1 MKIAVCDDEPIFL
14 EMIRKELEQYYKSLD
29 VMIETF
35 HSGEDL
41 LRVIKRNPQIY
52 RCIFLDIEMPG
63 LSGLDTA
70 EKVKEMGLSIPVIL
84 LTSHTEYAMQGYEV
98 GAFRF
103 LGKPVEQ
110 EKLHQALESV
120 EKMEAEGRR
129 LSVRVDGKDLFI
141 PVEEILYLKS
151 ENVYLSIQTE
161 KERYLIRGKI
171 KDQLFQLPEE
181 QFFQIHRSWIINLR
195 KVYSYDGKKVFLTEG
210 TQIPVGRSRR
220 ESFQR
225 MMSKWVKEN

>member
-141 PVEEILYLKS
+141 
-151 ENVYLSIQTE
+151 QTE

-210 TQIPVGRSRR
+210 TQIPVGRNRR

>member
-195 KVYSYDGKKVFLTEG
+195 KVYSYDGKKVFLTKG
-210 TQIPVGRSRR
+210 TQIPVGRNRR